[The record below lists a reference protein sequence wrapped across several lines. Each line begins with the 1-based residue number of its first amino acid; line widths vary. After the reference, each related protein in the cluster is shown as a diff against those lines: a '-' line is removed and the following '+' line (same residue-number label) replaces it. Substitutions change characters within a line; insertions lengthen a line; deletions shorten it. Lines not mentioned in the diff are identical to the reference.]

1 MQDKVI
7 GYIGLGTMGSAMA
20 GHLLSSG
27 FPLIVWN
34 RTAIKAQALLE
45 KGAIWAE
52 SPAVLAAQC
61 DVVFINV
68 SDTKDVLE
76 VIFGENGVAQGIS
89 PGTILIDNS
98 TIAPTGSREI
108 ADKLT
113 KMGVRCL
120 DAPVSGGDIGARNA
134 TLTIMVGGDEAT
146 LEEAKPYLE
155 VLGKKITHVGG
166 HGAGQIAKAAN
177 QIMVAAQMVAEAE
190 LMIFAQKAGADPAKV
205 VEAINAGAAQCWT
218 LDVKAP
224 KLLNGEREPGFKA
237 TLQAKD
243 MNIAV
248 ETARAYHMNLPAT
261 ALHTQLYNGMVAI
274 GDGDLDNSAIISMIE
289 VMNGEKLKTKES
301 N

>member
-27 FPLIVWN
+27 FPLVVWN
-34 RTAIKAQALLE
+34 RTASKAQALLE

-76 VIFGENGVAQGIS
+76 VIFGENGVAQGIR

-108 ADKLT
+108 DERLAP
-113 KMGVRCL
+113 MGVRCL

-134 TLTIMVGGDEAT
+134 TLTIIVGGDEAT
-146 LEEAKPYLE
+146 LEEVRPYLN

-166 HGAGQIAKAAN
+166 SGAGQIAKAAN

-274 GDGDLDNSAIISMIE
+274 GEGNLDNSAIISMIE

-301 N
+301 D